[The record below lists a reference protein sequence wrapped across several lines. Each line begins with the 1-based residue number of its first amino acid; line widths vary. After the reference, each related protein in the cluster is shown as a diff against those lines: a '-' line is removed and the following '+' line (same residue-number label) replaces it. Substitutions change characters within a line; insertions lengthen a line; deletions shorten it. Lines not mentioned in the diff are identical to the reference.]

1 MHSPF
6 EILKKEPAG
15 SFRRFEPVSD
25 LAYANIRI
33 KELTTLS
40 QGEYVVFDQR
50 THNEIAVGRGFWVGQ
65 KGVSNT
71 RKLICFSALSTNR
84 T

>member
-25 LAYANIRI
+25 FASASIRI

-40 QGEYVVFDQR
+40 PGEYVVFDQR
-50 THNEIAVGRGFWVGQ
+50 THNVIPADPSSFRVDHRRE
-65 KGVSNT
+65 
-71 RKLICFSALSTNR
+71 
-84 T
+84 

>member
-6 EILKKEPAG
+6 EILKKEPVG

-25 LAYANIRI
+25 LASANIRI

-40 QGEYVVFDQR
+40 PGEYVVLDQR
-50 THNEIAVGRGFWVGQ
+50 AHDDIAAGRSSFRLDA
-65 KGVSNT
+65 K
-71 RKLICFSALSTNR
+71 RE
-84 T
+84 

>member
-25 LAYANIRI
+25 LACANIRI
-33 KELTTLS
+33 KELTALS
-40 QGEYVVFDQR
+40 QGEYVVLDR
-50 THNEIAVGRGFWVGQ
+50 RGHNDIAVGRSGFWVDA
-65 KGVSNT
+65 
-71 RKLICFSALSTNR
+71 RR
-84 T
+84 E

>member
-25 LAYANIRI
+25 LAAANIRI

-40 QGEYVVFDQR
+40 PGDYLVLDQR
-50 THNEIAVGRGFWVGQ
+50 VHDDIAAGRSSFWLD
-65 KGVSNT
+65 S
-71 RKLICFSALSTNR
+71 RR
-84 T
+84 E

>member
-25 LAYANIRI
+25 LANANIRI

-50 THNEIAVGRGFWVGQ
+50 THNAIAVGG
-65 KGVSNT
+65 SS
-71 RKLICFSALSTNR
+71 FSVDPR
-84 T
+84 RE

>member
-6 EILKKEPAG
+6 EILKKKPEG

-25 LAYANIRI
+25 LASANIRI

-40 QGEYVVFDQR
+40 PGEYVVFDRR
-50 THNEIAVGRGFWVGQ
+50 THNDIADSRSSFWVDA
-65 KGVSNT
+65 
-71 RKLICFSALSTNR
+71 RR
-84 T
+84 E

>member
-50 THNEIAVGRGFWVGQ
+50 TNNDISAGGSSFWVDA
-65 KGVSNT
+65 
-71 RKLICFSALSTNR
+71 RR
-84 T
+84 E

>member
-25 LAYANIRI
+25 LASANIRI

-40 QGEYVVFDQR
+40 PGEYVVLDR
-50 THNEIAVGRGFWVGQ
+50 REHDDIAAGR
-65 KGVSNT
+65 
-71 RKLICFSALSTNR
+71 LSFR
-84 T
+84 LDAKRE

>member
-25 LAYANIRI
+25 LASANIRI
-33 KELTTLS
+33 RELTTLS
-40 QGEYVVFDQR
+40 PGDYVVLDQ
-50 THNEIAVGRGFWVGQ
+50 HNHSDIAASRSSFWVDH
-65 KGVSNT
+65 
-71 RKLICFSALSTNR
+71 RR
-84 T
+84 E

>member
-25 LAYANIRI
+25 LASANIRI
-33 KELTTLS
+33 RELTTLS
-40 QGEYVVFDQR
+40 PGEYVVFDHR
-50 THNEIAVGRGFWVGQ
+50 THHDIAVGQSSFWVDA
-65 KGVSNT
+65 
-71 RKLICFSALSTNR
+71 RR
-84 T
+84 E

>member
-1 MHSPF
+1 MRFPF

-25 LAYANIRI
+25 LACANIRI

-50 THNEIAVGRGFWVGQ
+50 THNEIAVGRGFWVDA
-65 KGVSNT
+65 
-71 RKLICFSALSTNR
+71 RR
-84 T
+84 E

>member
-1 MHSPF
+1 MNSPF

-25 LAYANIRI
+25 LASANIRI
-33 KELTTLS
+33 KELTTPS

-50 THNEIAVGRGFWVGQ
+50 THNHIAAGRSSFWVEA
-65 KGVSNT
+65 
-71 RKLICFSALSTNR
+71 RR
-84 T
+84 E

>member
-15 SFRRFEPVSD
+15 SFRRFERVSD

-33 KELTTLS
+33 KELTIRS
-40 QGEYVVFDQR
+40 PGEYVVFDQR
-50 THNEIAVGRGFWVGQ
+50 THNDIAVGRSSFWVDA
-65 KGVSNT
+65 K
-71 RKLICFSALSTNR
+71 RE
-84 T
+84 

>member
-15 SFRRFEPVSD
+15 SFRRFERVSD
-25 LAYANIRI
+25 LASANIRI

-40 QGEYVVFDQR
+40 PGEYVVFDQG
-50 THNEIAVGRGFWVGQ
+50 TDNDIAVGRLSFWVDARGE
-65 KGVSNT
+65 
-71 RKLICFSALSTNR
+71 
-84 T
+84 

>member
-1 MHSPF
+1 
-6 EILKKEPAG
+6 
-15 SFRRFEPVSD
+15 VSD

-50 THNEIAVGRGFWVGQ
+50 THNEIAVGRGFWVDA
-65 KGVSNT
+65 K
-71 RKLICFSALSTNR
+71 RE
-84 T
+84 

>member
-1 MHSPF
+1 MHFPF

-15 SFRRFEPVSD
+15 SFRRFEPASD

-33 KELTTLS
+33 KELATLS

-50 THNEIAVGRGFWVGQ
+50 THNEIAVGRSGFRVDS
-65 KGVSNT
+65 K
-71 RKLICFSALSTNR
+71 RE
-84 T
+84 

>member
-25 LAYANIRI
+25 LASANIRI
-33 KELTTLS
+33 RELTTLS
-40 QGEYVVFDQR
+40 PGECVVFDQR
-50 THNEIAVGRGFWVGQ
+50 THNDITSGGSSFWVDA
-65 KGVSNT
+65 
-71 RKLICFSALSTNR
+71 RKE
-84 T
+84 

>member
-6 EILKKEPAG
+6 EILKRELAG

-25 LAYANIRI
+25 LASANIRI

-40 QGEYVVFDQR
+40 PGEYVVFDQR
-50 THNEIAVGRGFWVGQ
+50 THNDTAAGRSSFWLDA
-65 KGVSNT
+65 
-71 RKLICFSALSTNR
+71 RR
-84 T
+84 E

>member
-6 EILKKEPAG
+6 EILRKNPAG

-25 LAYANIRI
+25 FASASIRI

-40 QGEYVVFDQR
+40 PGEYVVFGQR
-50 THNEIAVGRGFWVGQ
+50 THNDIAPGRSTFWVDP
-65 KGVSNT
+65 
-71 RKLICFSALSTNR
+71 RR
-84 T
+84 E

>member
-15 SFRRFEPVSD
+15 SLRRFEPVSD
-25 LAYANIRI
+25 LATANIRI

-40 QGEYVVFDQR
+40 PGEYVVFDQR
-50 THNEIAVGRGFWVGQ
+50 AENDVAAGRSSFWLDA
-65 KGVSNT
+65 
-71 RKLICFSALSTNR
+71 RR
-84 T
+84 E